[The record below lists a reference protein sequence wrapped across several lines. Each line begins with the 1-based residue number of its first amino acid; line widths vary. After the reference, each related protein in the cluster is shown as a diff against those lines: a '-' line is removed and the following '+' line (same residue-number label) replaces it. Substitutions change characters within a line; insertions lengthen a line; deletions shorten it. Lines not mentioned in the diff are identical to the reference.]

1 MWQTTFLRLI
11 TRVYDMAHRTG
22 PAPAK
27 RRAPANISINDVA
40 TWIYIVLVLSI
51 ATSIAISVYSSL
63 QNPPPEAPPG
73 TVPAR
78 VSRWG
83 SADSLWLHD
92 TPVYELHTPRAV
104 RLAGIDAPQ
113 TYASEHALAQ
123 ARRMRLPVLRVVQL
137 GAQARSFAET
147 LLPYGSPVHVEWD
160 PKTTD
165 PVGRH
170 IVFLW
175 TEKLQL
181 VQEEILRAGWADL
194 DPSTAGKHSA
204 RLRKARD
211 QAKAAKKGIWKV
223 VR

>member
-1 MWQTTFLRLI
+1 MWQTAFLRLI
-11 TRVYDMAHRTG
+11 TRVYDMTHRAG
-22 PAPAK
+22 AAPRK
-27 RRAPANISINDVA
+27 RKVPTNLNIAV
-40 TWIYIVLVLSI
+40 WIYIVLVLSLMT
-51 ATSIAISVYSSL
+51 ALVYSSL
-63 QNPPPEAPPG
+63 QTPPPEAPPG
-73 TVPAR
+73 IVPAR

-123 ARRMRLPVLRVVQL
+123 ARRMRLPVLRVVKL

-160 PKTTD
+160 PKTAD

-175 TEKLQL
+175 TEKRQL